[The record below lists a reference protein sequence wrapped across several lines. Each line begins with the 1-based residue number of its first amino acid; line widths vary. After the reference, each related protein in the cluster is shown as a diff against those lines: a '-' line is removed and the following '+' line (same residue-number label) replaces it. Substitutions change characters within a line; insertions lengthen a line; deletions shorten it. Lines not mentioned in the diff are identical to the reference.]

1 MTIHL
6 AKGLEFPIVF
16 IVGLEEDL
24 FPSALSLS
32 SRSDLEE
39 ERRLFYVALTRA
51 KSMIFISFA
60 KSRYRWGKLIDSES
74 SRFLKEIDPKYVEY
88 EENNAFEFYRKIQ
101 KKPIKKEP
109 LKFVGLK
116 TKKRLSRIDRSIK
129 TSNQFNNGISI
140 SIGDNVKHDRFGIGV
155 VIKIEGNGSN
165 KKAVISFQ
173 KSGSKSLLLR
183 FAKLK
188 IIK

>member
-1 MTIHL
+1 
-6 AKGLEFPIVF
+6 
-16 IVGLEEDL
+16 
-24 FPSALSLS
+24 
-32 SRSDLEE
+32 
-39 ERRLFYVALTRA
+39 
-51 KSMIFISFA
+51 
-60 KSRYRWGKLIDSES
+60 
-74 SRFLKEIDPKYVEY
+74 
-88 EENNAFEFYRKIQ
+88 
-101 KKPIKKEP
+101 
-109 LKFVGLK
+109 
-116 TKKRLSRIDRSIK
+116 LSRIDRSIK

>member
-1 MTIHL
+1 MPW
-6 AKGLEFPIVF
+6 FPF
-16 IVGLEEDL
+16 
-24 FPSALSLS
+24 
-32 SRSDLEE
+32 
-39 ERRLFYVALTRA
+39 
-51 KSMIFISFA
+51 
-60 KSRYRWGKLIDSES
+60 
-74 SRFLKEIDPKYVEY
+74 
-88 EENNAFEFYRKIQ
+88 
-101 KKPIKKEP
+101 P
-109 LKFVGLK
+109 LKVRYWPEL
-116 TKKRLSRIDRSIK
+116 TPA
-129 TSNQFNNGISI
+129 GISI